1 MNKQTMFYHI
11 VNCLEKKQKGNTD
24 ETKPPLN
31 LEPLHSNEKRW
42 WAAARS
48 WYSEIVLLV
57 VGNNRGVVLGT
68 TKI

>member
-42 WAAARS
+42 WCGG
-48 WYSEIVLLV
+48 EILVLRNSFI
-57 VGNNRGVVLGT
+57 GGG
-68 TKI
+68 

>member
-42 WAAARS
+42 CGG
-48 WYSEIVLLV
+48 EILVLRNSFI
-57 VGNNRGVVLGT
+57 GGG
-68 TKI
+68 